1 MYYVGLCAENVDAKL
16 NGFDRISQHS
26 WQTTETA
33 QIHMP
38 PSSLSNGPVDS
49 AVNNVAPTDHTDLSN
64 DVTVHTNPARDN
76 GHITVNNPE
85 SRQDHDYNDDTS
97 FPSPPTSVL
106 SNGRAKFA
114 LAEQHGHADNSVN
127 IAHSI
132 PEPVHTKPSVYDYD
146 DDIGFPS
153 LPDIARSSGLAVSAA
168 TEQCDDADD
177 CVTTVHSVS
186 KPDSVVPVT
195 ESYEQP
201 APTAPDV
208 APAVS
213 SPCPPAPPP
222 PPPPLPTSFNAR
234 IPPSSSAT
242 SESERQL
249 GNAGHRLPAAGLP
262 SLTQQQQLEEAR
274 RRDASHAAL
283 LAAVA
288 RRRNLLETTDTEQVA
303 KAIESQI
310 QRNSKIQTVF
320 RAGAG
325 VPRQR
330 SQSLAPTMGLLAP
343 VREQDVQKAVES
355 GEYLLYHP
363 VNCKNANRMSLARKS
378 MC

>member
-1 MYYVGLCAENVDAKL
+1 MNYVGLCAENVDSKL

-26 WQTTETA
+26 WQMTETA

-38 PSSLSNGPVDS
+38 PSSLSNGPIDT
-49 AVNNVAPTDHTDLSN
+49 AVNNVAPTEHTDLSS
-64 DVTVHTNPARDN
+64 DVTVHASPACDN

-85 SRQDHDYNDDTS
+85 PQPDRDYNDDTS
-97 FPSPPTSVL
+97 FPSPPALVL
-106 SNGRAKFA
+106 SNGVAKFA
-114 LAEQHGHADNSVN
+114 AAEPHGHADNSVN

-132 PEPVHTKPSVYDYD
+132 PEPVHTKPSVHDYD

-153 LPDIARSSGLAVSAA
+153 LPDIARSCGLAVCPAA
-168 TEQCDDADD
+168 EQCDYTDD

-195 ESYEQP
+195 ESHQQP
-201 APTAPDV
+201 APTAPD
-208 APAVS
+208 AIS
-213 SPCPPAPPP
+213 SPYPPAPPP
-222 PPPPLPTSFNAR
+222 PAPPLPASFNAK
-234 IPPSSSAT
+234 IPASSSAT
-242 SESERQL
+242 PNSERQS
-249 GNAGHRLPAAGLP
+249 GNAGHRLSVAGLP
-262 SLTQQQQLEEAR
+262 SASQQQQLEEAR

-320 RAGAG
+320 RAGTG
-325 VPRQR
+325 VPKPR
-330 SQSLAPTMGLLAP
+330 SNSLAPTMGLLAP
-343 VREQDVQKAVES
+343 VREQGALKAVES
-355 GEYLLYHP
+355 GEYLLCHP
-363 VNCKNANRMSLARKS
+363 VNCKMQNRMSLAHKS